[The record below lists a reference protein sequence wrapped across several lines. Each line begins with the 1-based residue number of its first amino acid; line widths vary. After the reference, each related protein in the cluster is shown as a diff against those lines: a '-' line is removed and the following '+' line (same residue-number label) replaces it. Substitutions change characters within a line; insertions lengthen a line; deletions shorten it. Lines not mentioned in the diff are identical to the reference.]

1 LIETV
6 EQEVAM
12 YRRDIRVNNPT
23 EALVVEQALAM
34 YREMEC
40 VANAAPD
47 GQVLAQVEQLAVTRG
62 REFTRKSLE
71 AVLNH
76 QAEEVEKKGRQRD
89 NVLAAELDRIA
100 AGKNAPCSRP
110 AAR

>member
-1 LIETV
+1 
-6 EQEVAM
+6 M

-23 EALVVEQALAM
+23 EALMVEQALAM

-40 VANAAPD
+40 TANAAPD

-71 AVLNH
+71 AVLNQ
-76 QAEEVEKKGRQRD
+76 QAQEVEKRGR
-89 NVLAAELDRIA
+89 A
-100 AGKNAPCSRP
+100 AGPASVADRGTIADGKSDRSSRRP
-110 AAR
+110 AR

>member
-1 LIETV
+1 
-6 EQEVAM
+6 M

-23 EALVVEQALAM
+23 EALMVEQALAM
-34 YREMEC
+34 YREMERT
-40 VANAAPD
+40 ANAAPD

-62 REFTRKSLE
+62 REFTRKALE
-71 AVLNH
+71 SVLNE
-76 QAEEVEKKGRQRD
+76 QAEEVEKKGRLRD

-100 AGKNAPCSRP
+100 GDKNAPCSRQ